1 MALVPTGD
9 AKKMEEM
16 GYVRLYGHEVRDHAF
31 KLIADWEPKYE
42 QKWLN
47 WF

>member
-16 GYVRLYGHEVRDHAF
+16 GYVPRHLSLKPEASFAEEEILSELHCLVF
-31 KLIADWEPKYE
+31 C
-42 QKWLN
+42 
-47 WF
+47 